1 MNRAITNPI
10 YSTASSLI
18 EILRTPHYRRAV
30 IVPWLIAAAS
40 SLPLFWLFW
49 QLSAE
54 FIPEPLSSSKTY
66 LGGIIQNL
74 LSTLLF
80 WFFSILR
87 LLGVSLL
94 SGLLAFLTANI
105 LGGFYIER
113 FIELALMDHSLKAT
127 DSYKQRGTVQ
137 ILAYALWDNLRKL
150 ALLSLFG
157 VLFIVLSFVPF
168 GPLIAFLLGALL
180 LGYEIFDTILVPL
193 GSGFNSRLSEI
204 LKHFGVVF
212 IVGLT
217 FGAIFLLPLAA
228 LFFMP
233 VGYLV
238 AIKELSAWRG
248 LTNA

>member
-1 MNRAITNPI
+1 M
-10 YSTASSLI
+10 
-18 EILRTPHYRRAV
+18 
-30 IVPWLIAAAS
+30 
-40 SLPLFWLFW
+40 PLFWLFW

-66 LGGIIQNL
+66 IGGIIQSL

-87 LLGVSLL
+87 ILGVSLL

-113 FIELALMDHSLKAT
+113 FIELALQDHSLEAT
-127 DSYKQRGTVQ
+127 DSYKQRGMAH

-157 VLFIVLSFVPF
+157 VLFIALSFVPF

-193 GSGFNSRLSEI
+193 GSSFNIRLSEI
-204 LKHFGVVF
+204 FKHAGTVF
-212 IVGLT
+212 ILGLT
-217 FGAIFLLPLAA
+217 FGALFLLPFAA

-238 AIKELSAWRG
+238 AIKELSAWRR
-248 LTNA
+248 LANA